1 MGDILFTKIL
11 LDGGHFVYKK
21 LDPSSLFFSHKHVHS
36 VNQYVNEAYM
46 IQLLL

>member
-1 MGDILFTKIL
+1 MVIL
-11 LDGGHFVYKK
+11 LDGGHLQFFVYKK